1 MVCGVTIHIIAL
13 PYADMTL
20 LAANASLAIIGNL
33 ILSIYLFEEK
43 WVWKFD
49 CTAMALIIG
58 GCCSIVL
65 LSNKEQID
73 YNGQQLLDKLTAWP
87 AIAFYLFVSVFM
99 GVTCYV
105 MYAFES
111 ALRTFESDAELH
123 DHRLRV
129 ESGDQAESRLM
140 MVFPPKAKSD
150 QTAASSANGRNE
162 QDTEIDGEIN
172 PADGGLG

>member
-1 MVCGVTIHIIAL
+1 MTIHIIAL

-87 AIAFYLFVSVFM
+87 AIAFYLFVSAFM

-105 MYAFES
+105 TYAFES

-129 ESGDQAESRLM
+129 EGGNLDEARQM

-150 QTAASSANGRNE
+150 QTTADGSANGRN
-162 QDTEIDGEIN
+162 DTENDGEIN
-172 PADGGLG
+172 PTDGGQG

>member
-73 YNGQQLLDKLTAWP
+73 YNGQ
-87 AIAFYLFVSVFM
+87 
-99 GVTCYV
+99 
-105 MYAFES
+105 
-111 ALRTFESDAELH
+111 
-123 DHRLRV
+123 
-129 ESGDQAESRLM
+129 
-140 MVFPPKAKSD
+140 
-150 QTAASSANGRNE
+150 
-162 QDTEIDGEIN
+162 
-172 PADGGLG
+172 